1 MRNWLELKDHPLFLL
16 VCVYVETFMYICDM
30 IYNKMKRNFLIAC
43 SFIMLLSGCD
53 NEMVT
58 TTYPL
63 DTSLAGSV
71 FIDSRQIKKC
81 DAIFGENSLGDFQSN
96 ESVISIG
103 KVSDEE
109 IHLFFHTKW
118 GDEWIDFSSDAIP
131 LSGEPYDVN
140 FNHSASNAKVKYNT
154 NEWQTISAS
163 INGWIKRIDFD
174 KPNSVV
180 KSKNN
185 VNDPPTFL
193 YECDINISCIVN
205 GEKLVLKITS
215 ISP

>member
-1 MRNWLELKDHPLFLL
+1 
-16 VCVYVETFMYICDM
+16 MYI
-30 IYNKMKRNFLIAC
+30 IYNKMKRIFLIAC

-53 NEMVT
+53 NEMIT
-58 TTYPL
+58 TSYPL

-71 FIDSRQIKKC
+71 FIDSRQITKC
-81 DAIFGENSLGDFQSN
+81 DAIFGENSLRDFQPN
-96 ESVISIG
+96 ESVIGIG

-131 LSGEPYDVN
+131 LFGEPYNVDFDHLGTN
-140 FNHSASNAKVKYNT
+140 SKVKYNNT
-154 NEWQTISAS
+154 EWQIVSAS
-163 INGWIKRIDFD
+163 INGWIKRVDFD
-174 KPNSVV
+174 NTRNTL
-180 KSKNN
+180 KSKKN

-205 GEKLVLKITS
+205 GETLALNITS